1 MDRLNM
7 PRALFLLHPVVTYC
21 ADIEGAELRRLAD
34 SRFSITCLP
43 GREGVNSTDVYSCEN
58 GVWLKR
64 GVETDPQC
72 RIIRG
77 GQTPTPSKPTGWYGI
92 LYGMVY
98 IVHSFHLCSILAG
111 Y

>member
-1 MDRLNM
+1 M
-7 PRALFLLHPVVTYC
+7 LFRSPAFHLLLHFVTYC
-21 ADIEGAELRRLAD
+21 ADIDGAEIRRIDD

-72 RIIRG
+72 RIIGG
-77 GQTPTPSKPTGWYGI
+77 GQTPTTPKPTGWYGI
-92 LYGMVY
+92 FSDMVY
-98 IVHSFHLCSILAG
+98 IVYSFHLCSILAG